1 VYPAALGWGCGN
13 LRSNAPSAA
22 LANGCGASMNTAA
35 KLASAEY
42 LADMLAVRRT
52 SVTVV
57 AHTLQQA
64 GMIKYT
70 RGRIKL
76 IDLPALQ
83 ETACECYQTV
93 KLNYD
98 AFLHTSNK

>member
-1 VYPAALGWGCGN
+1 
-13 LRSNAPSAA
+13 
-22 LANGCGASMNTAA
+22 MNTAA